1 MNQDIKASVRLPKTN
16 FSMKANLPELDAKIL
31 KAWQEIGIYK
41 EIVKKHTGKPKFIL
55 HDGPPYANGHIHIGH
70 ALNKILKDII
80 VKAHSIQGLATPFVL
95 GWDCHGLPIE
105 WKIEE
110 KYKKL
115 GQAKEEIEVNAFR
128 QECKEFADKW
138 IAIQKEEFKELGIF
152 ADFDNS
158 YFTTQPQVEAT
169 ILEGIFQV
177 LKQGG
182 LYQGKRPVLWS
193 CVEKTALA
201 EAEVEYHDKKAI
213 TAFVGFK
220 VAKAPKE
227 LWQNALLAIWTTTPW
242 TLPANQAVAYGES
255 ISYILLEITEVSA
268 DSLLKK
274 GTKLIIAE
282 DLLATVLEKIGVS
295 SYTLLDKQ
303 QGLPDFQ
310 LEHPLYSQG
319 FKYIVPTLSANF
331 VDTKTGTGL
340 VHIAPAHGEDDFYL
354 CKNNN
359 IIPVEIISDAGLYIS
374 SVPLFAG
381 QHIFKVAPLIL
392 EALSHEG
399 TLLGTYEVTHSYPH
413 SWRSKAPLIY
423 RLTTQWFISLEHNN
437 VRQKALKALEN
448 VDFYPKTGKNRLVAM
463 LSNRPDWCISR
474 QRSWGVPLSLF
485 IHKETKTPL
494 VDEELFNN
502 IINAFA
508 KEGSN
513 AWFSGDNKRFLPAK
527 YNKDDYLAISDV
539 VDVWVDS
546 GLSYNY
552 VLQKRENM
560 AFPADIYV
568 EGSDQHRG
576 WFQSSLIMSILLTGQ
591 APYKKVMTHGF
602 TMDESNQKMSK
613 SLGNTTTPKQ
623 FSQQYGT
630 DILRLWVASNDVA
643 EDMKIGNN
651 ILKQQTEIYKKI
663 RNTLRYLLANLS
675 NYKTD
680 VAYENLAEI
689 DKYLLNKIYEIDQL
703 FIKTFKDTLV
713 LHQFFSRLFNF
724 ILADLS
730 AFFFDVKKDT
740 LYCDADN
747 NPNFQ
752 GTLTVLNVLNEFMLK
767 WLAPFIPFT
776 MEEVYA
782 NRYNKNLGELFL
794 HDFIV
799 ADKAWFNTML
809 ATKWK
814 KIQEVRKVVT
824 GALEVERVAG
834 VIGSSLEADPIVYV
848 NADYKEILDSV
859 NFAEICITSS
869 ITVELI
875 DNMPKTEELFNLPE
889 YSNIFVKFQKSSGQ
903 KCVRCWKFYE
913 KLENNLCE
921 RCNSVVN

>member
-1 MNQDIKASVRLPKTN
+1 MAQDIKASVRLPKTD
-16 FSMKANLPELDAKIL
+16 FSMKANLPALDAKVL

-41 EIVKKHTGKPKFIL
+41 EIIKKNTGKPKFIL

-80 VKAHSIQGLATPFVL
+80 VKAYSVQGFLAPLIL

-115 GQAKEEIEVNAFR
+115 GQAKEEIEVNKFR

-138 IAIQKEEFKELGIF
+138 ITIQKEEFKELGVF

-158 YFTTQPQVEAT
+158 YITTQPQVEAT
-169 ILEGIFQV
+169 ILTSIFQV

-182 LYQGKRPVLWS
+182 LFQGKRPVLWS

-220 VAKAPKE
+220 VVKAAAE
-227 LWQNALLAIWTTTPW
+227 SWQNALVAIWTTTPW

-255 ISYILLEITEVSA
+255 ISYSLLEVVTVAE

-274 GTKLIIAE
+274 GIKLIIAE
-282 DLLATVLEKIGVS
+282 DLVKEVAARLGIN
-295 SYTLLDKQ
+295 SYNVLDKQ
-303 QGLPDFQ
+303 QGLQGLQ
-310 LEHPLYSQG
+310 LEHPLYNSG
-319 FKYIVPTLSANF
+319 FRYIIPTLSADF

-354 CKNNN
+354 CKKNN
-359 IIPVEIISDAGLYIS
+359 ITPLEIISDAGLYIN

-381 QHIFKVAPLIL
+381 QHIFKVAPVIL
-392 EALSHEG
+392 AALAEAN
-399 TLLGTYEVTHSYPH
+399 TLLGTYEIEHSYPH

-423 RLTTQWFISLEHNN
+423 RLTTQWFISLDHNN
-437 VRQKALKALEN
+437 VRQKALAALEK
-448 VDFYPKTGKNRLVAM
+448 VDFYPKSGKNRLKAM
-463 LSNRPDWCISR
+463 LTNRPDWCISR

-485 IHKETKTPL
+485 IHKETKAPL
-494 VDEELFNN
+494 IDEELFSN
-502 IINAFA
+502 IINAFN
-508 KEGSN
+508 KEGSS
-513 AWFSGDNKRFLPAK
+513 AWFTGNNKRFIPSK
-527 YNKDDYLAISDV
+527 YNPEDYIAINDV
-539 VDVWVDS
+539 VDVWIDS

-552 VLQKRENM
+552 VLQQRDNM
-560 AFPADIYV
+560 AFPADMYV

-576 WFQSSLIMSILLTGQ
+576 WFQSSLVMSMLLTGQ

-613 SLGNTTTPKQ
+613 SLGNTTTPKH
-623 FSQQYGT
+623 FLQQYGA
-630 DILRLWVASNDVA
+630 DILRLWVASNDIA
-643 EDMKIGNN
+643 EDIKIGNN

-663 RNTLRYLLANLS
+663 RNTLRYLLANLTY
-675 NYKTD
+675 YKTD
-680 VAYENLAEI
+680 VAYEKLAEI
-689 DKYLLNKIYEIDQL
+689 DKWLLQRIYEIDNL
-703 FIKTFKDTLV
+703 FIATFKDTMA

-724 ILADLS
+724 ILLDLS
-730 AFFFDVKKDT
+730 AFFFDVKKDV
-740 LYCDADN
+740 LYCDAEDSA
-747 NPNFQ
+747 NFQ
-752 GTLTVLNVLNEFMLK
+752 GTLTVLNILNEFMLK

-782 NRYNKNLGELFL
+782 LHYHKSLGTLFL
-794 HDFIV
+794 HDFQV
-799 ADKAWFNTML
+799 ANKTWCNNVL

-814 KIQEVRKVVT
+814 TILDVRKVVT
-824 GALEVERVAG
+824 GALELERIAG
-834 VIGSSLEADPIVYV
+834 VIGSSLEAAPIVYV
-848 NADYKEILDSV
+848 NQEYKEILDSI

-869 ITVELI
+869 ITVELV
-875 DNMPKTEELFNLPE
+875 DNMPQGKGLFSLPE
-889 YSNIFVKFQKSSGQ
+889 YSKIFVKFQKSSGQ
-903 KCVRCWKFYE
+903 KCIRCWKFYE
-913 KLENNLCE
+913 SLTNDLCE